1 MNKEILIFGD
11 TGINKPIFHYH
22 KSPILIV
29 DIDKMIFF
37 KKTTIKSWIKSAIIL
52 KKDLI
57 ANQSTMKNIYKLK
70 QNFMKAELIQI
81 FTIMDYIKVL
91 IAFIHH

>member
-29 DIDKMIFF
+29 DIDKMIF
-37 KKTTIKSWIKSAIIL
+37 L
-52 KKDLI
+52 KKNYNKIL
-57 ANQSTMKNIYKLK
+57 NKVSNNIKKGFDSKPVYNEKYL
-70 QNFMKAELIQI
+70 
-81 FTIMDYIKVL
+81 
-91 IAFIHH
+91 